1 MNDYDLINI
10 YIEKLKKYNI
20 KYQDY
25 TEKNIDIIFEELC
38 KIPNINYLLIKKYF
52 NRKSKNINNLKNLYD
67 YIFNNFK
74 DSSLYNIINNI
85 ESIKYFIKYIDV
97 YRKNIL
103 INEIN
108 NKIEIYTDRKDIYT
122 SLKTLHIYCNKNVN
136 TTTNN
141 INIIKKVNSILNAIQ
156 NTTNIQRIIFYV
168 NKLSVYI
175 DKNSDLEYNKII
187 DIVQNILYNDDI
199 IKINKFESILN
210 LINKCKKNQKK
221 PLHQLENILVKID
234 PNIYDYI
241 YFLNNNSNLLINKEK
256 ILLFL
261 LNLNYTKKNFR
272 EIDSLNLKRGF
283 VQGISKNN
291 KNYLLKYQPNK
302 SIMEIVLNTF
312 LKTQNNSYFL
322 TPSTFFI
329 NEDNSYFYIIEKYQT
344 DLYKYFSMLLEKNK
358 ILTFNQIIDICG
370 FIIKSIEFLHKNNII
385 HSDLKLENIV
395 LNMDNDNNIS
405 ELKII
410 DFDVGLFNTIPENIL
425 PLTEEYEKVFNNK
438 KVRGTRIYM
447 LKDKLMSFKNDIYSL
462 GVIALILLYKN
473 IRLIIALDKKN
484 LCDDNP
490 KNKNIII
497 KNQNLMKKLNK
508 LRDKIEDNKNKV
520 KILDLID
527 IFLKN
532 NNSDFFDNN
541 IYKFKFYKEFI
552 INCLSNTF
560 DINEI
565 INKYNKLLFV

>member
-261 LNLNYTKKNFR
+261 LNLNYTKK
-272 EIDSLNLKRGF
+272 I
-283 VQGISKNN
+283 
-291 KNYLLKYQPNK
+291 
-302 SIMEIVLNTF
+302 
-312 LKTQNNSYFL
+312 
-322 TPSTFFI
+322 
-329 NEDNSYFYIIEKYQT
+329 
-344 DLYKYFSMLLEKNK
+344 LEK
-358 ILTFNQIIDICG
+358 
-370 FIIKSIEFLHKNNII
+370 
-385 HSDLKLENIV
+385 
-395 LNMDNDNNIS
+395 
-405 ELKII
+405 
-410 DFDVGLFNTIPENIL
+410 
-425 PLTEEYEKVFNNK
+425 
-438 KVRGTRIYM
+438 
-447 LKDKLMSFKNDIYSL
+447 
-462 GVIALILLYKN
+462 LIL
-473 IRLIIALDKKN
+473 
-484 LCDDNP
+484 
-490 KNKNIII
+490 
-497 KNQNLMKKLNK
+497 
-508 LRDKIEDNKNKV
+508 
-520 KILDLID
+520 
-527 IFLKN
+527 
-532 NNSDFFDNN
+532 
-541 IYKFKFYKEFI
+541 
-552 INCLSNTF
+552 
-560 DINEI
+560 
-565 INKYNKLLFV
+565 